1 MLNWVNPKLTIEAD
15 SRGGRGQFVL
25 DTVAA
30 GELLIVYGGYV
41 TTLQT
46 YHSMS
51 EELKQIFYQIEHD
64 PILLYG
70 PIDERE
76 IGNGDYVNHSCNPNA
91 GFASAIHLVA
101 MNEIM
106 AGEEVT
112 FDYAMCMTN
121 QFGDM
126 ECSCSSPMCRG
137 LITGDDWMIESLQK
151 RYESYFQ
158 PYIEKMIK
166 MSRQSSHCHV

>member
-51 EELKQIFYQIEHD
+51 EELKHIFYQIEHD
-64 PILLYG
+64 P
-70 PIDERE
+70 
-76 IGNGDYVNHSCNPNA
+76 A
-91 GFASAIHLVA
+91 
-101 MNEIM
+101 
-106 AGEEVT
+106 
-112 FDYAMCMTN
+112 
-121 QFGDM
+121 
-126 ECSCSSPMCRG
+126 
-137 LITGDDWMIESLQK
+137 
-151 RYESYFQ
+151 
-158 PYIEKMIK
+158 YIEKMIK